1 MNHDNERRPE
11 RGQSDPSSRKRRRS
25 RLPVHASLRLDDTLP
40 ANSNHLL
47 AATSPDIREASRLR
61 LIATILARLAQTG
74 MAR

>member
-25 RLPVHASLRLDDTLP
+25 RLPVHASLRLDDSLP
-40 ANSNHLL
+40 ANSNHPL
-47 AATSPDIREASRLR
+47 AAASPDCREASRLR

-74 MAR
+74 LAR